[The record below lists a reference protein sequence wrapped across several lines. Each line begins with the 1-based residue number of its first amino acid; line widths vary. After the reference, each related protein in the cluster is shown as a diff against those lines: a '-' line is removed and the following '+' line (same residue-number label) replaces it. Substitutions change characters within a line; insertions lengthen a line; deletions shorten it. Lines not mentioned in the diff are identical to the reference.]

1 MKSRVLYCCF
11 LIFSLAGCFAD
22 KVHIEPNSRFQ
33 VSGSINASA
42 ELDEME
48 IFSFAGEVFNDD
60 LVNGNQ
66 FNLLGS
72 GMIRQNGQF
81 EFMSL
86 DPINRQIYISIN
98 DNFSE
103 FYDPLYETLIIRVD
117 NVRDYAIKLPEIDL
131 RPLQNVNLTVSASEE
146 MEVQYEVR
154 YSRAFRSYYYDHS
167 VLEEIEGDSYEHR
180 STSGI
185 FVSGS
190 GQEIVEFGSISG
202 STVTVIFYTA
212 EDVIERSFI
221 IEPGTSDYEISL

>member
-1 MKSRVLYCCF
+1 M
-11 LIFSLAGCFAD
+11 
-22 KVHIEPNSRFQ
+22 HIEPNSRFQ

-117 NVRDYAIKLPEIDL
+117 NIRDYAIKLPEIDL

-212 EDVIERSFI
+212 EEVIERSFI

>member
-1 MKSRVLYCCF
+1 M
-11 LIFSLAGCFAD
+11 
-22 KVHIEPNSRFQ
+22 HIEPNSRFQ
-33 VSGSINASA
+33 VSGSIHASA

-72 GMIRQNGQF
+72 GMIQQKGQF

-117 NVRDYAIKLPEIDL
+117 NIRDYAIKLPEIDL

-190 GQEIVEFGSISG
+190 GEEIVEFGSISG